1 MVPALRGEEPPAKI
15 KSHDGHPG
23 KGSDEGEVAKVA
35 DERARIAADEDARL
49 DALLCAFQVECGGC
63 DEVEEEKEDRKK
75 SGGDNVDEDDL
86 ASKVVVARDEPV
98 DEESESE
105 TY

>member
-15 KSHDGHPG
+15 KAHDGHPG
-23 KGSDEGEVAKVA
+23 EGSDEGEVAKVA
-35 DERARIAADEDARL
+35 DERARVAADEDAHL
-49 DALLCAFQVECGGC
+49 DALLRAVQVERGGC
-63 DEVEEEKEDRKK
+63 DEVEEEKEDREK

-86 ASKVVVARDEPV
+86 AGKVVVAWDEPV

>member
-15 KSHDGHPG
+15 KAHDGHPG

-35 DERARIAADEDARL
+35 DERAGIAADEDAHL
-49 DALLCAFQVECGGC
+49 DALLRAVQVERGGC
-63 DEVEEEKEDRKK
+63 DEVEEEKEDGEK

-86 ASKVVVARDEPV
+86 AGKVVVARDEPV
-98 DEESESE
+98 D
-105 TY
+105 

>member
-23 KGSDEGEVAKVA
+23 EGSDEGEVAKVA
-35 DERARIAADEDARL
+35 DERAGVAADEDAHL
-49 DALLCAFQVECGGC
+49 DALLRAFQVERGGC
-63 DEVEEEKEDRKK
+63 DEVEEEKEDGEK

-86 ASKVVVARDEPV
+86 AGEVVVARDEPV